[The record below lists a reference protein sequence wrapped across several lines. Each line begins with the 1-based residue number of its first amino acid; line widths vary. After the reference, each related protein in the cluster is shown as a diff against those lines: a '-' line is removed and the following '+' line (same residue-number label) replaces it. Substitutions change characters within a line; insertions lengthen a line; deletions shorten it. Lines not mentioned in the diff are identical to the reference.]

1 MVPTEHSTF
10 HKAVDPADFTAADE
24 ERIIEEVQTLDS
36 ELSGIDIAES
46 PDGVAELIT
55 QDEIPG
61 AIQNEVCALIEE
73 RLSSELRSAETI
85 VLSQR
90 VSWLEPKYQIC
101 INFG

>member
-24 ERIIEEVQTLDS
+24 ERIIEEVRTFDT

-46 PDGVAELIT
+46 PDGAAELIA

-61 AIQNEVCALIEE
+61 AVRDEVCTLIEE
-73 RLSSELRSAETI
+73 RLSSELRSVETI
-85 VLSQR
+85 VLIQR
-90 VSWLEPKYQIC
+90 VSWPEPKYQIC
-101 INFG
+101 IDFG

>member
-24 ERIIEEVQTLDS
+24 ERIIEEVRTFDT

-46 PDGVAELIT
+46 PDGAAELIA

-61 AIQNEVCALIEE
+61 MVQNEVCALIEE
-73 RLSSELRSAETI
+73 RLSSELRSVETI

-90 VSWLEPKYQIC
+90 VSWPEPKYQIC
-101 INFG
+101 IDFG